1 MPITRKQ
8 FEWGVDTE
16 IEDWMNK
23 ILAFLAE
30 HENEAFTRDELWKL
44 IYKQTSWQMTVR
56 EAFNEALD
64 KLVFIKDVERR
75 NAQLQARLDAYPG
88 EGDDRG

>member
-75 NAQLQARLDAYPG
+75 IIRDVEYYIHTEAIPF
-88 EGDDRG
+88 

>member
-8 FEWGVDTE
+8 FEWGVDAE
-16 IEDWMNK
+16 IEKWMNK

-30 HENEAFTRDELWKL
+30 HKNEAFTRDELWKL
-44 IYKQTSWQMTVR
+44 IYKQTSWPKPVR

-64 KLVFIKDVERR
+64 KLVVIKEAERRIIRDVEYYIY
-75 NAQLQARLDAYPG
+75 AEEEPPF
-88 EGDDRG
+88 